1 MLKKDLL
8 EKLRAIGTCEN
19 DVDRREL
26 INNLYEEAGND
37 YDELETLKT
46 TNQSLQE
53 ENDMLLRANKKLF
66 LQVGADKDDESR
78 KQGETGIV
86 DEPEKE
92 LKFEDLF
99 DEKGGIK

>member
-8 EKLRAIGTCEN
+8 EKLRTIGTCES

-26 INNLYEEAGND
+26 INSLYEEAGND

-46 TNQSLQE
+46 TNQTLQE

-66 LQVGADKDDESR
+66 LQVGTDKDDESR
-78 KQGETGIV
+78 KEDELGIK
-86 DEPEKE
+86 DEPEKV